1 MSKIKF
7 YLKPQKV
14 QPEEEAEG
22 REEGFTQDS
31 ATKALILLIE
41 YLKKQRK
48 TFERGLE
55 EYIRILV
62 LPVLPG
68 VLADKSVSLVL
79 LINRKKATIRKLYYF
94 RKQCPYWKK
103 VQ

>member
-1 MSKIKF
+1 MK
-7 YLKPQKV
+7 KPEIV
-14 QPEEEAEG
+14 EPEEKEDG
-22 REEGFTQDS
+22 NRDEGFTQDS
-31 ATKALILLIE
+31 ASKALILLIE

-68 VLADKSVSLVL
+68 VLADASVHL
-79 LINRKKATIRKLYYF
+79 
-94 RKQCPYWKK
+94 
-103 VQ
+103 